1 MNTEQFILTLSGTII
16 GTLIGGFVVICT
28 NWISAQR
35 TRRESVQ
42 DWYKQTYL
50 TEGVDPLITFFVD
63 LQFRW
68 NWNAQQLKNLNNVP
82 VAALAKIQVLL
93 DNDVLTQLA
102 IFIQNYLADTQI
114 DVNTQITLLQI
125 GETLLD
131 LRKELLKIIPVQV
144 NEKNYQVT
152 LPGFKQ
158 RFQTIQSNLQTQNLA
173 KRG

>member
-1 MNTEQFILTLSGTII
+1 MNLGQFLQTLI
-16 GTLIGGFVVICT
+16 GTLIGTLVGGFVVIFT
-28 NWISAQR
+28 NWISARR

-63 LQFRW
+63 LEFRW
-68 NWNAQQLKNLNNVP
+68 NWNAQQLKNLNAVP

-93 DNDVLTQLA
+93 DSDVLTQLA

-125 GETLLD
+125 GEILLD